1 MAGTYDLASALAK
14 GIELRKQRL
23 AQQQQAQQQQPLGGG
38 LLAAREVAQNI
49 FGNGVS
55 MPPLHTPRPT
65 GILSAL
71 QGNGLNIYNNPGN
84 VERTQ
89 NWAGSIA
96 GKGYGEDDRP
106 NRFAIFNSPVMGVRA
121 LARDIRKKINDMD
134 GDLLKIISKYA
145 PSIENDTKGYKEFVS
160 KEIDKEDKVTLKD
173 LPKIVKAI
181 IKFENVQEVEDY
193 YLDDPSILNEG
204 ILLSLYDLPQ
214 NYNLAMSR
222 EYHKHILANPPSK
235 PKFKPRKKK

>member
-1 MAGTYDLASALAK
+1 MLALILLLPYAIQGVSKVSEPSIWDYL
-14 GIELRKQRL
+14 LRPSMPSTEEVLIGKTRPFFRGL
-23 AQQQQAQQQQPLGGG
+23 LGDAENFIGG
-38 LLAAREVAQNI
+38 LLGTETD
-49 FGNGVS
+49 G
-55 MPPLHTPRPT
+55 P
-65 GILSAL
+65 
-71 QGNGLNIYNNPGN
+71 NIYNNPGN

-121 LARDIRKKINDMD
+121 LARDIRTKIKDMD

-145 PSIENDTKGYKEFVS
+145 PSIENDTKGYKEFVE
-160 KEIDKEDKVTLKD
+160 KEIGKNNKVTLKD
-173 LPKIVKAI
+173 LPEIVKAI
-181 IKFENVQEVEDY
+181 IKFENVEEVEDY

-204 ILLSLYDLPQ
+204 IILSQYNLPQ
-214 NYNLAMSR
+214 NYNLAMAR
-222 EYHKHILANPPSK
+222 ERRRQILANPPPK

>member
-1 MAGTYDLASALAK
+1 MLALILLLPYAIQGVSKVSEPSIWDYL
-14 GIELRKQRL
+14 LRPSMPSTEEVLIGKTRPFFRGL
-23 AQQQQAQQQQPLGGG
+23 LGDAENFIGG
-38 LLAAREVAQNI
+38 LL
-49 FGNGVS
+49 GTDG
-55 MPPLHTPRPT
+55 P
-65 GILSAL
+65 
-71 QGNGLNIYNNPGN
+71 NIYNNPGN

-121 LARDIRKKINDMD
+121 LARDIRTKINDMD

-145 PSIENDTKGYKEFVS
+145 PSIENDTKGYKEFVE
-160 KEIDKEDKVTLKD
+160 KEIGKNNEVTLKD
-173 LPKIVKAI
+173 LPEIVKAI